1 MLGTWV
7 NVLAILAGT
16 VVGTLAGRGLG
27 HDMRETVMQGIGL
40 ATLLIGLQMALTTS
54 NILLVLASL
63 VLGGALGAWGRL
75 EDRLEALVRWVESK
89 VAPQTRGTVAR
100 AFITATLIFCVGAMA
115 IVGPLESGLIGQHR
129 TLYAKSMLDGVTSAM
144 LASTMGAGVA
154 LSALPVLAYQGGVTL
169 LAASLQHVLT
179 GSVIREMAATGG
191 LLIVGIGINLL
202 GIKNIRVADLLPALL
217 VAILLTWLVEHFF

>member
-7 NVLAILAGT
+7 NVLAILVGT

-27 HDMRETVMQGIGL
+27 HDVRETVMQGIGL

-75 EDRLEALVRWVESK
+75 EDRLDALGRWVESK